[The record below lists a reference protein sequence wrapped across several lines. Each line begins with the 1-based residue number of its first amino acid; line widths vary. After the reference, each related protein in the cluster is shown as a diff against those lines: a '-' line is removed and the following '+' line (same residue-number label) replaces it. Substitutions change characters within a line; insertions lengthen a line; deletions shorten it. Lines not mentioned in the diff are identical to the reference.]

1 MDKIFGLRRFVT
13 GALLKTV
20 NARIANPRERRRNI
34 NLFTR
39 FYLSTRQLVHSFTC
53 QLVHSSTCQLII
65 I

>member
-39 FYLSTRQLVHSFTC
+39 QLVNS
-53 QLVHSSTCQLII
+53 
-65 I
+65 